1 MPITKCLNC
10 GNKYQWNWEEA
21 FDKFGFGDGDGQI
34 ETYRVQEVLQSAGY
48 EVESDQWGLHNIVI
62 DSIKKDG
69 LELMPDEDTGF
80 AIGYDCPRKYLPK
93 EIINLLDE
101 ELQ

>member
-10 GNKYQWNWEEA
+10 GSNYQWDWEEA

-62 DSIKKDG
+62 DSIKKNG
-69 LELMPDEDTGF
+69 LELMPDEDARMARMSKGNALRSMTSL
-80 AIGYDCPRKYLPK
+80 ANRNPTAV
-93 EIINLLDE
+93 
-101 ELQ
+101 